1 MNVVG
6 GIIIIFAITIISM
19 VLHEIAHGYTAY
31 WLGDK
36 TAKYSGRL
44 SLNPLNH
51 IDPVMTIVVPVVM
64 YLCGGPIFGGAKPVP
79 VNSRNLKHG
88 EWGMALVAIAGPL
101 MNLIL
106 ALVFFLLG
114 FFTGGNFTSV
124 WGDICAMGV
133 SVNLG
138 FMLFNILPI
147 PPLDGSR
154 VLYALAPEFVRKG
167 MDGIERYGTTLVF
180 ILVVLFGNFLSS
192 YLVGARIW
200 FIDLFYHL
208 VGL

>member
-1 MNVVG
+1 MDMIWGVVA
-6 GIIIIFAITIISM
+6 IFVITIISM
-19 VLHEIAHGYTAY
+19 VLHEIAHGYVAY
-31 WLGDK
+31 WLGDS

-44 SLNPLNH
+44 SLNPLKH

-147 PPLDGSR
+147 LDDCCIFATSSMINR
-154 VLYALAPEFVRKG
+154 V
-167 MDGIERYGTTLVF
+167 
-180 ILVVLFGNFLSS
+180 S
-192 YLVGARIW
+192 
-200 FIDLFYHL
+200 
-208 VGL
+208 